1 MPLHLF
7 NTLSG
12 KVEQFH
18 PLENNLVRMYACGPT
33 VYDYGHI
40 GNFRTFIVVDTLRR
54 FLKQSGYQLEHVM
67 NITDV
72 EDKIIR
78 NASRDGVTVQEYT
91 KKYIKAFLE
100 DADALNIQHPEIL
113 VKATDHVPEMAHFI
127 AGLRDKGY
135 AYQAEDG
142 SYYFRIAKFPE
153 YGKLSKKDF
162 AGMTDG
168 ARVDVDEYDK
178 DNARDFALWKAPKP
192 GEAQW
197 DTEIGPGRPGWH
209 IECSL
214 MSMKYLGETFDI
226 HCGGEDL
233 IFPHHE
239 NEIAQSEAMTGKPF
253 VHCWVHA
260 RFLLVEGEKMAKS
273 AGNFYTVRDLILMG
287 HKPSSIRF
295 LLMSVPYR
303 KQLNFTFDGLTQAAN
318 SVERLRNFKLR
329 MDSSQFEEGAN
340 AAFGEIARKTSD
352 EMRAGLDDD
361 LNTARAL
368 GAIFDMVRD
377 VNAAADAGEVRKGDV
392 PPLLK
397 VLEEFEEVFAV
408 LKDDDTPKVRS
419 VVEWAKAEA
428 QDHKISSEAEE
439 LAKAASLSDAE
450 VEDLVTKHSQARK
463 ARDFTRSDAIRT
475 QLAENGVIL
484 ENTKDGV
491 RWKRR

>member
-1 MPLHLF
+1 MPLQLF

-12 KVEQFH
+12 KVEEFR
-18 PLENNLVRMYACGPT
+18 PLEDDLVRMYACGPT

-54 FLKQSGYQLEHVM
+54 FLKQSGYKLKHVM

-72 EDKIIR
+72 DDKIIR
-78 NASRDGVTVQEYT
+78 NAAAAGVSVQEYT
-91 KKYIKAFLE
+91 KKYKQAFLE
-100 DADALNIQHPEIL
+100 DADALNIQHPEFL
-113 VKATDHVPEMAHFI
+113 VNATDHIQEMAHFI
-127 AGLRDKGY
+127 AGLVEKGY
-135 AYQAEDG
+135 AYRTEDG

-162 AGMTDG
+162 AGMNDG

-209 IECSL
+209 IECSQ
-214 MSMKYLGETFDI
+214 MSMKYLGESFDI
-226 HCGGEDL
+226 HAGGEDL

-239 NEIAQSEAMTGKPF
+239 NEIAQSEALTGKPF
-253 VHCWVHA
+253 VHVWVHA
-260 RFLLVEGEKMAKS
+260 RFLLVEGEKMSKS
-273 AGNFYTVRDLILMG
+273 AGNFFTVRDLILMG

-329 MDSSQFEEGAN
+329 LETSQFADDGNVIIA
-340 AAFGEIARKTSD
+340 EIAERTSA

-368 GAIFDMVRD
+368 GAVFDMVRD
-377 VNAAADAGEVRKGDV
+377 VNAAADAGEVRKANV
-392 PPLLK
+392 PQLLR
-397 VLEEFEEVFAV
+397 VLEEFEEIFAV
-408 LKDDDTPKVRS
+408 LKDDDAAKVRAI
-419 VVEWAKAEA
+419 VEWAKAEGLEA
-428 QDHKISSEAEE
+428 RISPQTAE
-439 LAKAASLSDAE
+439 LAKAAALSDAE
-450 VEDLVTKHSQARK
+450 VERLVAEHSQARK
-463 ARDFTRSDAIRT
+463 TRDFARSDAIRA
-475 QLAENGVIL
+475 QLAENGIIL

-491 RWKRR
+491 RWRRK